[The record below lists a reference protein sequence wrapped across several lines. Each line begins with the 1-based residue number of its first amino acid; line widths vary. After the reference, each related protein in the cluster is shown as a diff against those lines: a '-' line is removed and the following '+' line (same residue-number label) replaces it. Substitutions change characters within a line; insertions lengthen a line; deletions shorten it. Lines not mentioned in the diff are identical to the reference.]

1 LGEIYYARK
10 GKKGYMRPIYE
21 SEEDLKR
28 EGGVAAIIEAQWNCK
43 LVKLPI
49 SYHLDFAA
57 TRGAKC
63 VAFCE
68 VKTRN
73 YSMDSIHQM
82 GGYLLSLR
90 KWTAAR
96 DICLASQVPFI
107 LVVKTLDGVYYAS
120 FATDFLPDNLLV
132 RGRKDRDDWQDIEPC
147 VLLKTNRFTKIA

>member
-1 LGEIYYARK
+1 
-10 GKKGYMRPIYE
+10 MRPMYE
-21 SEEDLKR
+21 TSDDLQR
-28 EGGVAAIIEAQWNCK
+28 EGSVAAIVEERWKCK

-49 SYHLDFAA
+49 VYHLDFAA

-73 YSMDSIHQM
+73 YTMQSIDQM

-90 KWTAAR
+90 KWMAAR
-96 DICLASQVPFI
+96 DLSMASDVPFI
-107 LVVKTLDGVYYAS
+107 LVVKTLDGVYYAAFHS
-120 FATDFLPDNLLV
+120 DFLPDDLLV

-147 VLLKTNRFTKIA
+147 ILLKTKRFTKIA

>member
-1 LGEIYYARK
+1 
-10 GKKGYMRPIYE
+10 MRPTYE
-21 SEEDLKR
+21 SEADLAR
-28 EGGVAAIIEAQWNCK
+28 EGGVAAIIEGLWGCK

-57 TRGAKC
+57 TRAAKC

-73 YSMDSIHQM
+73 YSMQDIDKM

-90 KWTAAR
+90 KWIAAR
-96 DICLASQVPFI
+96 DLCLGSGVPFI
-107 LVVKTLDGVYYAS
+107 LVVKTLDGVYYAA
-120 FATDFLPDNLLV
+120 FVTDFLPDDLLV

-147 VLLKTNRFTKIA
+147 VLLKVKRFTQIA